1 MFYWRVPGTSHRFHT
16 ITLQFS
22 MEATTTIGNPNGLIS
37 PTIIRTATIS
47 NKTMDPF
54 PEDKHL
60 ISEHII
66 ILTWFFFTG
75 FLSTAGNAIVLV
87 SSIKYNAIHLDR
99 VSIILIRNLA
109 IADLGFGLSLFSSAM
124 NEAMRWNVFGH
135 RICGIIRIVALF
147 FLYASSCFLASLN
160 LNKLNVLLFPLRSNI
175 RRFKKGYIISCAVW
189 ASSTASI
196 VVIVLDMLFSHDDS
210 FIPAYGFNEETFLCY
225 FYLVHKYQRLISIF
239 ITICFTFIPMVCVVI
254 TTIWMLFFVK
264 KVSGIQR
271 QTIFTLL
278 VVSVTFFVSLAPTV
292 VLSSITS
299 RTLISRDEVE
309 LGLGTIKTVNILF
322 MISSFSICIN
332 CAANPFIYCLTIRSF
347 GAFIKIKLISAK
359 NKLLILLLRRR
370 RIRIADLA
378 ARVARRG

>member
-1 MFYWRVPGTSHRFHT
+1 
-16 ITLQFS
+16 
-22 MEATTTIGNPNGLIS
+22 MEATTSIGNPNGLIS

-109 IADLGFGLSLFSSAM
+109 IADLGFGLSRFSTAM
-124 NEAMRWNVFGH
+124 KEAMQWNVFGH

-175 RRFKKGYIISCAVW
+175 RRFKRGYIISCAVW

-196 VVIVLDMLFSHDDS
+196 VVIVLNMLFSRDELS
-210 FIPAYGFNEETFLCY
+210 IEFIPAYGFNEETFLCY

-292 VLSSITS
+292 VVSSITS

-332 CAANPFIYCLTIRSF
+332 SAANPFIYCLTIRSF
-347 GAFIKIKLISAK
+347 GAFIRIKLISAK
-359 NKLLILLLRRR
+359 NKFLILLRRR
-370 RIRIADLA
+370 RKIRIADLA